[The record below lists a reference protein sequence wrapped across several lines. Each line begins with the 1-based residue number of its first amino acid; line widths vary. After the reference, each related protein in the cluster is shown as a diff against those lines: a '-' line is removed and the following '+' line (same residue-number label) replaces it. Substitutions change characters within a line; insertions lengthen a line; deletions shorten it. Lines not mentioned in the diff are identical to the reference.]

1 MIEWNYIIVGISLI
15 LLYGVINLMR
25 KNEKLEKII
34 EEQNEILLGLSKQI
48 KDANVSLEE
57 IDHKGTFRSDDEVGW
72 FFENLKDINNNIN
85 NYLNGKIN

>member
-1 MIEWNYIIVGISLI
+1 MGWNYIIIGTSLI

-34 EEQNEILLGLSKQI
+34 DEQNQILNNISHKIQ
-48 KDANVSLEE
+48 DANVSLEE
-57 IDHKGTFRSDDEVGW
+57 IDHKGTFKSDDEVGW
-72 FFENLKDINNNIN
+72 FFENLKDMSNNLN